1 MSNVYLEIDGTRF
14 TGWKRLSVTKSLE
27 KMCGTFSFTA
37 SAIAG
42 KPFPIKMRTQ
52 CKILIEDVPVIN
64 GWIEKIDVQLESDE
78 HEITVSGRDRTNDLV
93 DSQPDPTIEFRPPV
107 TLKQM
112 VEKMLEKLNLT
123 DIQVIDNFELKP
135 LKDIETDSIGTTAF
149 DFLEKYA
156 KKRQVLLTTDG
167 YGNIVFQR
175 STGSLM
181 QTVLSTER
189 DTRGEILTS
198 SVTYDDSKRFN
209 LYNASASG
217 NAGSAAIFGKEFAPA
232 EIANQSGQAIDKEI
246 RNSRIYYFQP
256 DDNQENPEAENRAAW
271 EANFRKANA
280 MIYKCDVQGFIP
292 TKDSDKIWQPNY
304 LIHVIDEFADI
315 NTPLLITE
323 VTYSQSIDEG
333 SKTSLTCKWEKSFTL
348 QIERPDKDKKD
359 KNIGSKTF
367 GV

>member
-1 MSNVYLEIDGTRF
+1 MGNVYLEIDGTRF
-14 TGWKRLSVTKSLE
+14 TGWKRLNVTKSLE

-37 SAIAG
+37 SAIPG
-42 KPFPIKMRTQ
+42 KPFPIKMRSQ
-52 CKILIEDVPVIN
+52 CKILVEDVPVIN

-93 DSQPDPTIEFRPPV
+93 DSQPDPTIEFRPPI

-112 VEKMLEKLNLT
+112 VEQMLAKINLN
-123 DIQVIDNFELKP
+123 DIKVVNNYDLKT
-135 LKDIETDSIGTTAF
+135 LKNIATDSVGTTAF

-156 KKRQVLLTTDG
+156 KKSQILLTTDG
-167 YGNIVFQR
+167 DGNIVFQR
-175 STGSLM
+175 STGEVL

-189 DTRGEILTS
+189 DTRGQILTS

-217 NAGSAAIFGKEFAPA
+217 NAGSAAIFGKEFATS
-232 EIANQSGQAIDKEI
+232 EIANQSGKATDSEI

-256 DDNQENPEAENRAAW
+256 DDNQENPVAENRASW

-280 MIYKCDVQGFIP
+280 MVYKCDVQGFIP
-292 TKDSDKIWQPNY
+292 TKDPDNIWQPNY
-304 LIHVIDEFADI
+304 LVHIIDEFADI
-315 NTPLLITE
+315 NARLLITD
-323 VTYSQSIDEG
+323 VTYSQSLDEG

-348 QIERPDKDKKD
+348 EIERPDKDKKD
-359 KNIGSKTF
+359 SNMGSGYF